1 VRTTTI
7 PMTHAAGMGPLPA
20 LLVAASGSNA
30 LKRVFQA
37 TRLPLEISSRSDMRL
52 PLASL
57 VEIFEHSAAEAGE
70 RCFGLRVGQQM
81 DPQSFGPWVRYCM
94 SAPTLDAAIQRF
106 IRSVGIYQT
115 GAASFLRASG
125 ERAIWGYRRP
135 YRRTVG
141 MQHADHVIPP
151 MINFIQAYL
160 GDGWS
165 PEIVHVCYPRDMSA
179 QRFEQALGTTVM
191 FDAPDIAVVIDKA
204 ALRTERRHSVG
215 LDEQLTMADVFA
227 ESTTDSRTTVGA
239 VRDIL
244 RLRALRGELD
254 LEGTARFAGIGPRSL
269 QRQLHRRGL
278 SYRKLVEEISMQR
291 AIGLLT
297 DTDHPIAEIAFSL
310 GYSEPGNFTRAFRR
324 LTGRSPQHYRQA
336 AASN

>member
-1 VRTTTI
+1 MRTTTI

-30 LKRVFQA
+30 LKRVLQTA
-37 TRLPLEISSRSDMRL
+37 RLPLEITSRADMRL

-57 VEIFEHSAAEAGE
+57 VEIFEHAAAEAGE

-81 DPQSFGPWVRYCM
+81 DPQSFGPWARYCM
-94 SAPTLDAAIQRF
+94 SAPTLDVAIRRF
-106 IRSVGIYQT
+106 VRSVGIYQT

-125 ERAIWGYRRP
+125 ERAVWGYRRP
-135 YRRTVG
+135 YQRTGG

-151 MINFIQAYL
+151 MINFIQSYL
-160 GDGWS
+160 GDDWS

-191 FDAPDIAVVIDKA
+191 FEAPDIAVVIDKA
-204 ALRTERRHSVG
+204 ALRTERLHRVG

-269 QRQLHRRGL
+269 QRQLHRLGL

-310 GYSEPGNFTRAFRR
+310 GYNEPGNFTRAFRR
-324 LTGRSPQHYRQA
+324 LTGHSPQQYRHA